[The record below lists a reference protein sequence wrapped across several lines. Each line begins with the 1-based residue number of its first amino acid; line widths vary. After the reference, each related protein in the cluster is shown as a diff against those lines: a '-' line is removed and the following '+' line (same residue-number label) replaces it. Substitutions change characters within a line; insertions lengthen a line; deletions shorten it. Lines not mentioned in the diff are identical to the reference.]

1 MGTKEEVLERWN
13 RWFDDELG
21 YMARDEP
28 ARFADMVLDGTV
40 PFRGQ
45 LISDSSR

>member
-13 RWFDDELG
+13 GWFDEELG

-28 ARFADMVLDGTV
+28 QQFADIVLNSTV
-40 PFRGQ
+40 SFEHQ
-45 LISDSSR
+45 LIS